1 MITAY
6 QQKIQN
12 INIEMTDLSKKKER
26 HLDLKWKLHGG
37 FEPSSFDYKTNT
49 LPG

>member
-1 MITAY
+1 MELNHQNTLGL
-6 QQKIQN
+6 KIFL
-12 INIEMTDLSKKKER
+12 TKKLYVKKYYN
-26 HLDLKWKLHGG
+26 LLKLHGG